1 MGGEGD
7 DEEVE
12 HVDGDADGDGNG
24 ENAFVRVNN
33 IADGAEA
40 WPPLNENA
48 ALGGCWLVLSA
59 VSTGAGF
66 EVVGGAPV
74 AIGTALQES
83 EQCRSR
89 QSWHC
94 HFHWIW
100 QSLEGFGG
108 EGGRTT
114 AERAEVQDSQLLLVV
129 AVVHWARADG
139 RATSAMARSANARA
153 ERGMSETVS

>member
-33 IADGAEA
+33 IADGTEA
-40 WPPLNENA
+40 WPPLNESA
-48 ALGGCWLVLSA
+48 ALAGYWLGRSA
-59 VSTGAGF
+59 VSIGAGL
-66 EVVGGAPV
+66 EAIGGAPV

-83 EQCRSR
+83 EHCRSR

-108 EGGRTT
+108 EGGRTIE
-114 AERAEVQDSQLLLVV
+114 AEVAEVQAWQLLLVV
-129 AVVHWARADG
+129 AVEH
-139 RATSAMARSANARA
+139 
-153 ERGMSETVS
+153 